1 MAMLNNQRVS
11 YMIHFWIWGWDP
23 GMVGGHFWS
32 PPCAEKDLPNDSK
45 PKVGQMHIPQAFP
58 NCSPGQKS
66 IAPAQPLHQ
75 VTDPSWVS
83 IMLGSNILTASYL
96 PLISITSKNTT
107 SSPRTKVSIVNFEE
121 WLPAIHVNQGG
132 SSWKILFSGGKKK
145 HEQSPWGSGTSFF
158 LTDVEPAEPLG
169 PKSGSNVMSFIILQ
183 SISQLRYIKWK
194 SIIWSWYGIRY

>member
-1 MAMLNNQRVS
+1 MGCLEGIFCPLHVQKRTYQMTPNQ
-11 YMIHFWIWGWDP
+11 F
-23 GMVGGHFWS
+23 
-32 PPCAEKDLPNDSK
+32 
-45 PKVGQMHIPQAFP
+45 
-58 NCSPGQKS
+58 CS
-66 IAPAQPLHQ
+66 LHQ

-107 SSPRTKVSIVNFEE
+107 SSPRKKPWVNFEE
-121 WLPAIHVNQGG
+121 WLPPIHVNQGG

-183 SISQLRYIKWK
+183 SISQLRSIKWK
-194 SIIWSWYGIRY
+194 SIIPIRIFIDRDME